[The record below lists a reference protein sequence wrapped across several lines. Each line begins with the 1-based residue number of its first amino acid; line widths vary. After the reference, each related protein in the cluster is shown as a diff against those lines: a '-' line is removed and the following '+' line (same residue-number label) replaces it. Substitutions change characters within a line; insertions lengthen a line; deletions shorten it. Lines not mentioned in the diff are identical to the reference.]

1 MASIPRSARRPA
13 PPAIKLSLNDP
24 FVRSI
29 VYQILVVG
37 GVALIIWYLVS
48 NTMANMEARKIA
60 SGFGFLNREA
70 GFAISENSI
79 DYSPADTYFR
89 ALVVGVLNTLLVA
102 FLGIIFATILGT
114 LIGIG
119 RLAKNWL
126 IAKICSVYVEVMRN
140 LPLAV
145 QLFFWYAM
153 IIENLPGPRQAMSPL
168 PGVFLSSRG
177 IMIPV
182 PASDPINSWMLIAF
196 LVGIAVSLGV
206 SRWAKA
212 RQAATGQQFP
222 IMWAA
227 AALILGL
234 PLLVW
239 LAGGA
244 PTTLDWPE
252 LRGFNFQGGG
262 SLSPEFAALLL
273 GLVTYTAAFI
283 AEIVR
288 SGILAVSHGQTEAA
302 SALGLRRGL
311 NLRLVVLPQALRVII
326 PPMISQYLNIT
337 KNSSLA
343 VLIGYPDIVSI
354 ANTALN
360 QTGQAIEGIAIIMMV
375 YLTVSLSIAVFG
387 NWYNKRIALV
397 ER

>member
-1 MASIPRSARRPA
+1 MASIPRSRPA
-13 PPAIKLSLNDP
+13 PPAIRLSLSDP
-24 FVRSI
+24 LVRSI
-29 VYQILVVG
+29 VYQVLVVG
-37 GVALIIWYLVS
+37 GVALLVWYLVS

-60 SGFGFLNREA
+60 SGFDFLNREA
-70 GFAISENSI
+70 GFAISEHSI
-79 DYSPADTYFR
+79 DYSPADSYFR
-89 ALVVGVLNTLLVA
+89 ALAVGVINTLLVA
-102 FLGIIFATILGT
+102 FLGIVFATILGT
-114 LIGIG
+114 VIGVG

-140 LPLAV
+140 LPLAL

-153 IIENLPGPRQAMSPL
+153 IIENLPGPRQALNPM
-168 PGVFLSSRG
+168 PGVFLSARG

-182 PASDPINSWMLIAF
+182 PGDDPTYGWMLIAA
-196 LVGIAVSLGV
+196 LIGVAVTLFV
-206 SRWAKA
+206 SRWAKT

-222 IMWAA
+222 MLRAA
-227 AALILGL
+227 LGLILGL
-234 PLLVW
+234 PFLTW

-262 SLSPEFAALLL
+262 NLTPEFAALLI

-288 SGILAVSHGQTEAA
+288 SGILAVSHGQSEAA
-302 SALGLRRGL
+302 GALGLRRGL
-311 NLRLVVLPQALRVII
+311 TLRLVVLPQALRVII

-343 VLIGYPDIVSI
+343 VLIGYPDLVSI

>member
-13 PPAIKLSLNDP
+13 PPAVKLSLNDP

-29 VYQILVVG
+29 LYQVLVVG

-70 GFAISENSI
+70 GFAISEHSI
-79 DYSPADTYFR
+79 DYSPADSYFR
-89 ALVVGVLNTLLVA
+89 ALTVGVLNTLLVA
-102 FLGIIFATILGT
+102 FLGIVLATILGT

-153 IIENLPGPRQAMSPL
+153 IIENLPGPRQALNPL
-168 PGVFLSSRG
+168 PGVFLSARG

-182 PASDPINSWMLIAF
+182 PASDPLNMWILIAF
-196 LVGIAVSLGV
+196 LMGILATIGV
-206 SRWAKA
+206 SRWASA

-222 IMWAA
+222 MMRTA
-227 AALILGL
+227 AALIVGL
-234 PLLVW
+234 PLITW
-239 LAGGA
+239 LLGGA
-244 PTTLDWPE
+244 PTALDWPE

-302 SALGLRRGL
+302 SALGLRRSL
-311 NLRLVVLPQALRVII
+311 TLRLVVLPQALRVII

-375 YLTVSLSIAVFG
+375 YLTVSLSIAAFG

>member
-1 MASIPRSARRPA
+1 MASIPRSRPA
-13 PPAIKLSLNDP
+13 APAVKLSLSDP
-24 FVRSI
+24 LVRSI
-29 VYQILVVG
+29 VYQVLVVG
-37 GVALIIWYLVS
+37 GVALLVWYLVS

-70 GFAISENSI
+70 GFAIGEHFI

-89 ALVVGVLNTLLVA
+89 ALVVGVLNTLVVA
-102 FLGIIFATILGT
+102 ILGIVLATILGT

-145 QLFFWYAM
+145 QLFFWYA
-153 IIENLPGPRQAMSPL
+153 IIVDIMPEKRQAFNL
-168 PGVFLSSRG
+168 APGVYLSKDG
-177 IMIPV
+177 LQLPKLM
-182 PASDPINSWMLIAF
+182 SDPSHAY
-196 LVGIAVSLGV
+196 IAVALLIGV
-206 SRWAKA
+206 VGSIVVARWAKR
-212 RQAATGQQFP
+212 RQEASGQQFP
-222 IMWAA
+222 VLRAA
-227 AALILGL
+227 LGLILGL
-234 PLLVW
+234 PLLVFLGAGAPLEVEW
-239 LAGGA
+239 PVLGRFNFAGGINI
-244 PTTLDWPE
+244 T
-252 LRGFNFQGGG
+252 
-262 SLSPEFAALLL
+262 PEFTALLL
-273 GLVTYTAAFI
+273 GLVIYTAAFI

-302 SALGLRRGL
+302 GALGLKRGL
-311 NLRLVVLPQALRVII
+311 TLRLVILPQALRVII

-375 YLTVSLSIAVFG
+375 YLTVSLSIAGFG
-387 NWYNKRIALV
+387 NWYNKRMALV

>member
-1 MASIPRSARRPA
+1 MASIPRNRPA
-13 PPAIKLSLNDP
+13 PPTIKLSLSDP

-29 VYQILVVG
+29 VYQVLVVG
-37 GVALIIWYLVS
+37 GVALIVWYLVS

-70 GFAISENSI
+70 GFAISEHRI
-79 DYSPADTYFR
+79 DYSPADSYFR

-102 FLGIIFATILGT
+102 FLGIVLATILGT

-119 RLAKNWL
+119 RLARNWL
-126 IAKICSVYVEVMRN
+126 IAKICDVYVEVMRN
-140 LPLAV
+140 LPLAL
-145 QLFFWYAM
+145 QLVFWYYA
-153 IIENLPGPRQAMSPL
+153 IILENLPPARQALNPL
-168 PGVFLSSRG
+168 PGVYLSSRG
-177 IMIPV
+177 IMVPV
-182 PASDPINSWMLIAF
+182 PGADPTYGWMLIAF
-196 LVGIAVSLGV
+196 MVGAVVAWGV
-206 SRWAKA
+206 ARWARA

-222 IMWAA
+222 MVR
-227 AALILGL
+227 AALGLLVGL

-262 SLSPEFAALLL
+262 TLTPEFAALLI

-302 SALGLRRGL
+302 SALGLKRGL
-311 NLRLVVLPQALRVII
+311 TLRLVILPQALRVII

-354 ANTALN
+354 ANTSLN
-360 QTGQAIEGIAIIMMV
+360 QTGQAIEGIGIIMMV
-375 YLTVSLSIAVFG
+375 YLTISLSIAGFG
-387 NWYNKRIALV
+387 NWYNRRIALT

>member
-24 FVRSI
+24 FIRSI
-29 VYQILVVG
+29 VYQVLVVG
-37 GVALIIWYLVS
+37 GVALIVWYLVS
-48 NTMANMEARKIA
+48 TTMTNMEARKIA

-70 GFAISENSI
+70 GFAIGEHSI

-102 FLGIIFATILGT
+102 FLGIILATILGT

-126 IAKICSVYVEVMRN
+126 IARICSVYVEVMRN

-145 QLFFWYAM
+145 QLFFWYAL
-153 IIENLPGPRQAMSPL
+153 IIENLPGPRQALNPL
-168 PGVFLSSRG
+168 PGIFLSSRG
-177 IMIPV
+177 IMVPV
-182 PASDPINSWMLIAF
+182 PGSDPTYGWMLIAA
-196 LVGIAVSLGV
+196 LVGIVASIFV

-212 RQAATGQQFP
+212 RQEATGQQFP
-222 IMWAA
+222 MLRAA
-227 AALILGL
+227 VALILGL
-234 PLLVW
+234 PILMW

-244 PTTLDWPE
+244 PTALDWPE

-262 SLSPEFAALLL
+262 NLSPEFAALLI

-288 SGILAVSHGQTEAA
+288 SGILAVSHGQSEAA
-302 SALGLRRGL
+302 GALGLKRGL
-311 NLRLVVLPQALRVII
+311 TLRLVVLPQALRVII

-343 VLIGYPDIVSI
+343 VLIGYPDLVHI
-354 ANTALN
+354 ANTMLN
-360 QTGQAIEGIAIIMMV
+360 QTGQAIEGISIIMAV
-375 YLTVSLSIAVFG
+375 YLTVSLSIAAFG

>member
-1 MASIPRSARRPA
+1 MASIPRNARRPA
-13 PPAIKLSLNDP
+13 PPAVRLSLSDP

-29 VYQILVVG
+29 VYQVLVVG

-48 NTMANMEARKIA
+48 NTMTNMEARKIA

-70 GFAISENSI
+70 GFAISEHSI

-102 FLGIIFATILGT
+102 VLGIVLATILGT
-114 LIGIG
+114 IIGIG

-126 IAKICSVYVEVMRN
+126 IAKVCSVYVEVMRN

-153 IIENLPGPRQAMSPL
+153 IIENLPGPRQAISPL

-182 PASDPINSWMLIAF
+182 PGDDPAYGWMVIACLIGI
-196 LVGIAVSLGV
+196 VGTLLI
-206 SRWAKA
+206 SRWARA

-222 IMWAA
+222 MMRTAA
-227 AALILGL
+227 GLILGL
-234 PLLVW
+234 PILAW

-288 SGILAVSHGQTEAA
+288 SGILAVSHGQTEAS
-302 SALGLRRGL
+302 SALGLRRSL
-311 NLRLVVLPQALRVII
+311 TLRLVILPQALRVII

-360 QTGQAIEGIAIIMMV
+360 QTGQAIEGIAIIMLV

-387 NWYNKRIALV
+387 NWYNKRLALV